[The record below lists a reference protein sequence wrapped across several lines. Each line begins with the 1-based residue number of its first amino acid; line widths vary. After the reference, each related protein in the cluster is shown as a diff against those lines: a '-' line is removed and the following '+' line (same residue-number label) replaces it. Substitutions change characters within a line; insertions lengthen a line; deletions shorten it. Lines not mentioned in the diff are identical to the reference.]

1 MPVGVID
8 HWGDAESATLAVLR
22 LTKVDQSRSKF
33 ILSRAEKM
41 ANSDKAVPQTPQQ
54 RQAAFKARQLA
65 DGYVMM
71 NVWVEAKTNERLLQY
86 AVEFKCSTGE
96 MLDDLVAKHL

>member
-1 MPVGVID
+1 
-8 HWGDAESATLAVLR
+8 
-22 LTKVDQSRSKF
+22 
-33 ILSRAEKM
+33 M

-71 NVWVEAKTNERLLQY
+71 NVWVEAKTHDRVTMG
-86 AVEFKCSTGE
+86 AVEFKCGTGE